1 MATSWFFRKCRLLT
15 QKFDLVLVTTL
26 YANTGMEFLPVPTA

>member
-15 QKFDLVLVTTL
+15 RKFDLVPVATL
-26 YANTGMEFLPVPTA
+26 CANTGMEFLPVPTA